1 MTTEFSYHYLSYSIS
16 VFFLF
21 YSIFLL
27 SVHGEFEQEEDYSN
41 MDIYGNIF
49 HNNIEDEIL
58 DTEQPVPMNTTELIE
73 IGKNLTI
80 IHNPSTEKY
89 F

>member
-1 MTTEFSYHYLSYSIS
+1 MTTEFSYHYLPYCIS

-80 IHNPSTEKY
+80 TDNNTT
-89 F
+89 

>member
-1 MTTEFSYHYLSYSIS
+1 MTTEFSYHYLPYSFS

-21 YSIFLL
+21 FSMFLL
-27 SVHGEFEQEEDYSN
+27 SVHGEIEQEEDFSN

-49 HNNIEDEIL
+49 YNNIEDEIL
-58 DTEQPVPMNTTELIE
+58 DTEPPVPMNTTELIE

-80 IHNPSTEKY
+80 TDNNTT
-89 F
+89 

>member
-1 MTTEFSYHYLSYSIS
+1 MTTEFSYHYLPYCFS

-21 YSIFLL
+21 FSMFLL
-27 SVHGEFEQEEDYSN
+27 SVHGEIEQEEDYSN

-58 DTEQPVPMNTTELIE
+58 DTEPPVPMNTTELIE

-80 IHNPSTEKY
+80 IYNTQS
-89 F
+89 

>member
-1 MTTEFSYHYLSYSIS
+1 MATEFSYHYLPYCFS

-21 YSIFLL
+21 FSMVLL
-27 SVHGEFEQEEDYSN
+27 SVHGEFEQEEDFSN

-49 HNNIEDEIL
+49 YNTIEDEIL
-58 DTEQPVPMNTTELIE
+58 DTEPPVPMNTTELIE

-80 IHNPSTEKY
+80 IHNTQS
-89 F
+89 

>member
-1 MTTEFSYHYLSYSIS
+1 MTTEFSYHYLSYCVS

-21 YSIFLL
+21 YSLFLL

-49 HNNIEDEIL
+49 YNNIDDEIL
-58 DTEQPVPMNTTELIE
+58 DTEPPVPMNTTELIE

>member
-49 HNNIEDEIL
+49 YNNIDDEIL
-58 DTEQPVPMNTTELIE
+58 DTEPPVPMNTTELIE

-80 IHNPSTEKY
+80 TDNNTT
-89 F
+89 

>member
-1 MTTEFSYHYLSYSIS
+1 MTTEFSYHYLPYCIS

-21 YSIFLL
+21 YFTFLL

-58 DTEQPVPMNTTELIE
+58 DTEPPVPMNTTEMIE
-73 IGKNLTI
+73 IGRNLTI
-80 IHNPSTEKY
+80 IHNTQS
-89 F
+89 

>member
-1 MTTEFSYHYLSYSIS
+1 MTTEFSYHYLPYCFS

-21 YSIFLL
+21 FSMFLL
-27 SVHGEFEQEEDYSN
+27 SVHGEIEQEEDYSN

-58 DTEQPVPMNTTELIE
+58 DTEPPVPMNTTELIE
-73 IGKNLTI
+73 IGKNLTVI
-80 IHNPSTEKY
+80 YNTQS
-89 F
+89 

>member
-1 MTTEFSYHYLSYSIS
+1 MTTEFSYHYLPYSFS

-21 YSIFLL
+21 FSMFLL
-27 SVHGEFEQEEDYSN
+27 SVHGEIEQEEDYSN

-58 DTEQPVPMNTTELIE
+58 DTEPPVPMNTTELIE

-80 IHNPSTEKY
+80 IYNTQS
-89 F
+89 

>member
-1 MTTEFSYHYLSYSIS
+1 MTTELSYHYLSYCIS

>member
-1 MTTEFSYHYLSYSIS
+1 MTIEFRYHYLPCCFS
-16 VFFLF
+16 VFFAF
-21 YSIFLL
+21 FTMSFLL

-49 HNNIEDEIL
+49 YNNIDDEIL
-58 DTEQPVPMNTTELIE
+58 DTEPPIPMNTTELIE

-80 IHNPSTEKY
+80 TDNNTT
-89 F
+89 

>member
-1 MTTEFSYHYLSYSIS
+1 MTTEFSYHYLPYCFS

-21 YSIFLL
+21 FSMFLL
-27 SVHGEFEQEEDYSN
+27 SVHGEIEQEEDYSN

-58 DTEQPVPMNTTELIE
+58 DTEPPVPMNTTELIE

-80 IHNPSTEKY
+80 TDNNTT
-89 F
+89 

>member
-1 MTTEFSYHYLSYSIS
+1 MTTEFSYHYLPYCFS

-21 YSIFLL
+21 FSMFLL

-58 DTEQPVPMNTTELIE
+58 DTEPPVPMNTTELIE

-80 IHNPSTEKY
+80 IHNTQS
-89 F
+89 

>member
-1 MTTEFSYHYLSYSIS
+1 MTTELSYHYLPYCIS

-21 YSIFLL
+21 YSTFLL

-80 IHNPSTEKY
+80 IYNASTEKY